1 MITFNL
7 TPPEEAADQ
16 TAPQVAQAEQ
26 MEQVETEWV
35 PQPAPMRVPVQA
47 APAATSNLLIPFL
60 VVSFGMFALGAGGTL
75 VYVNSSSRTAQP
87 AMKWPAA
94 TVVGAVVSEEPEAV
108 TPAPV
113 AQAEE
118 AVTRAATTPAYFEAA
133 SPDVE
138 GPQARAAA
146 GAVCVQSL
154 GALPASGAVHLD
166 LARALAREAQGCTMV
181 SITVQG
187 YANHSDDEIEN
198 LRASWQ
204 EAEGTIAT
212 LAAEGLDV
220 SGFRPLGVGSRG
232 QADEAGPVSFH
243 IAAGF

>member
-133 SPDVE
+133 SPDV
-138 GPQARAAA
+138 
-146 GAVCVQSL
+146 
-154 GALPASGAVHLD
+154 
-166 LARALAREAQGCTMV
+166 
-181 SITVQG
+181 
-187 YANHSDDEIEN
+187 
-198 LRASWQ
+198 
-204 EAEGTIAT
+204 
-212 LAAEGLDV
+212 
-220 SGFRPLGVGSRG
+220 
-232 QADEAGPVSFH
+232 
-243 IAAGF
+243 

>member
-1 MITFNL
+1 
-7 TPPEEAADQ
+7 
-16 TAPQVAQAEQ
+16 
-26 MEQVETEWV
+26 
-35 PQPAPMRVPVQA
+35 
-47 APAATSNLLIPFL
+47 
-60 VVSFGMFALGAGGTL
+60 MFALGAGSTL

-87 AMKWPAA
+87 AMKLPAA

-154 GALPASGAVHLD
+154 GALLASGAVHLD

-198 LRASWQ
+198 LRAS
-204 EAEGTIAT
+204 
-212 LAAEGLDV
+212 
-220 SGFRPLGVGSRG
+220 
-232 QADEAGPVSFH
+232 
-243 IAAGF
+243 